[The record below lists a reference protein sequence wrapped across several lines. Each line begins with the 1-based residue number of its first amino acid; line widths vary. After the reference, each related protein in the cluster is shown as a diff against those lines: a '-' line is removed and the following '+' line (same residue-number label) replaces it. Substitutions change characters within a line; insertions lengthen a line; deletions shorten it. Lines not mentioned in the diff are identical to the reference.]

1 MHHCSEGVCDA
12 ADCCR
17 NYCSSDHRSGATG
30 DASST
35 APITCDSGAGLSMV
49 SSFYQAGCP
58 STDTNGDGTFG
69 DECNVANCCGQTC
82 GTWTGTCIGAQAGW
96 HNNGDRGAECG
107 TPERERQRAMH
118 ALFLAFAAFPP
129 ARAHLFAL
137 TPRCVAQTA
146 PTLHAA

>member
-1 MHHCSEGVCDA
+1 
-12 ADCCR
+12 
-17 NYCSSDHRSGATG
+17 
-30 DASST
+30 
-35 APITCDSGAGLSMV
+35 MV

-69 DECNVANCCGQTC
+69 DECNAANCCWQTC

-96 HNNGDRGAECG
+96 HNNGGGECG